1 MSQPKGTLLVVDDF
15 DDGRFLLATVLRTA
29 GYGIMEAANG
39 AEALSRMEQRPD
51 LVVLDVHL
59 PDMDGFEVCRRIK
72 ADLRTATTPIVQV
85 SAVFSQTEHRVRG
98 LSGGADAYLPKPF
111 EPELLVATVDAVL
124 RASEQARK
132 VEKME
137 AAREI
142 AGGIAHDLKSVLTV
156 IGGRAEL
163 LKRDVSAESR
173 ASRDVDVIL
182 SAANRAAGLTSK
194 LTACTRE
201 VPRMGG
207 SERPSSPPASA
218 QSE

>member
-1 MSQPKGTLLVVDDF
+1 MVRGFNHRWGTHMSQAKGTLLVVDDF
-15 DDGRFLLATVLRTA
+15 EDGRSLLKYVLTSA
-29 GYGIMEAANG
+29 GYGVIEASSGTEALARMEA
-39 AEALSRMEQRPD
+39 QPD

-59 PDMDGFEVCRRIK
+59 PDVDGFEVCRRIK
-72 ADLRTATTPIVQV
+72 NDPRSTTTPVIQV

-124 RASEQARK
+124 RATRPARK
-132 VEKME
+132 AGEME
-137 AAREI
+137 AVREI
-142 AGGIAHDLKSVLTV
+142 AGSIAHDLKSVLTV

-194 LTACTRE
+194 LTACTR
-201 VPRMGG
+201 RD
-207 SERPSSPPASA
+207 
-218 QSE
+218 